1 MGRDPVI
8 CIYQKYDYPALL
20 RQTPGGKGLW
30 NGVQFKINS
39 FDEPCDILVVLN
51 RFYEDILCECR
62 QAWLVVQEPPIAEQ
76 FPWVFDGHGD
86 FSRVFSP
93 IRPFRGSRKKYTLSH
108 GALPW
113 HVDKTYDELK
123 ALRPPEKDRSLSW
136 ITTDKKIFPGH
147 MERMAFLK
155 AMQGSGVE
163 FDLFGRGFAPIA
175 DKWDGLAPYGY
186 SLAIENHSGPHYW
199 TEKIADCFLSW
210 TMPIYYGCTNLDDYF
225 PKESFVSID
234 IKSPYAIEQIKDVVA
249 SDEYMKNRDAIAY
262 ARELVLD
269 RYQLFPFIADAALRQ
284 DAAGLPEG
292 KPRIFNPYEIGLK
305 EKIKKCIKGLY
316 AS

>member
-1 MGRDPVI
+1 MGRDLVI

-20 RQTPGGKGLW
+20 RQTPGAKGLW
-30 NGVQFKINS
+30 NGVRFKINS
-39 FDEPCDILVVLN
+39 FNEPCDMLVVLN
-51 RFYEDILCECR
+51 KFYEEVSCECA

-76 FPWVFDGHGD
+76 FPWVFDGHRD
-86 FSRVFSP
+86 FSKVFSP
-93 IRPFRGSRKKYTLSH
+93 IRPFRGGGKKYILSH

-147 MERMAFLK
+147 RERMGFLK
-155 AMQGSGVE
+155 AIKGAGIE
-163 FDLFGRGFAPIA
+163 FDLFGRGFAPIE
-175 DKWDGLAPYGY
+175 DKWDGLAAYRY

-225 PKESFVSID
+225 PKESFVRID
-234 IKSPYAIEQIKDVVA
+234 ILSPHAIEQIKDVVE
-249 SDEYMKNRDAIAY
+249 SGEYMKNRDAIAY

-269 RYQLFPFIADAALRQ
+269 RYQLFPFIAEAALCHG
-284 DAAGLPEG
+284 AAGSPGG
-292 KPRIFNPYEIGLK
+292 KLRNFRPYGPGIEAKVRKYIRRF
-305 EKIKKCIKGLY
+305 Y
-316 AS
+316 AF